1 MLTNNAIHEL
11 ASDKV
16 FAKLTMLDFDLE
28 RLRDEVKYKITGKLT
43 LEQLVNIYDSTVRE
57 RTVWNYIAESIEKSN
72 KN

>member
-43 LEQLVNIYDSTVRE
+43 LEQLVNIYDGTVRE
-57 RTVWNYIAESIEKSN
+57 RAVWNYIAESIEKSN

>member
-11 ASDKV
+11 DSDKV

-43 LEQLVNIYDSTVRE
+43 LEQLVNIYDGTVRE

>member
-43 LEQLVNIYDSTVRE
+43 LEQLVDIYDGTVRE
-57 RTVWNYIAESIEKSN
+57 RTIWNYIAESIEKSN